1 MKNIKIALVDTG
13 VNVKHNF
20 LKDIIKQQYYV
31 KNYNGKY
38 EVLKKKEQVILLM
51 DCYRE
56 LLTDK
61 QKQYLSLY
69 YEEDLSLS
77 EIAED
82 LSVSKNA
89 VFDNIKRSVMSLEK
103 YESKLHI
110 LENHRKRLNLINKIE
125 EEKNKKH
132 EDIDEYLEMLKNI

>member
-1 MKNIKIALVDTG
+1 MD
-13 VNVKHNF
+13 
-20 LKDIIKQQYYV
+20 
-31 KNYNGKY
+31 
-38 EVLKKKEQVILLM
+38 EELKKKEQVILLM

-132 EDIDEYLEMLKNI
+132 EDIDEYLEMLNNILGGIFGFLIFIIYTPSEIKKVNSTSDSY